1 MHRDSRQSSKA
12 LSGMKMHPPYFPV
25 PILAF
30 RESAVIFSRR
40 LLLHSAAL
48 TSGRKECSMKLKI
61 RYENV
66 YQEVE
71 VNEKDTKGLF
81 LNLGI
86 EEDPDASQEEN
97 EARLQE
103 EFDIQFNRP
112 DYNNWHKET
121 RHIDPTPKARRLD
134 GKKGFITPAPGDT
147 DFDVLENLVITFDSY
162 DIEGYEYV
170 CNLVKEALPKHPDWA
185 DIVIAI
191 RIDGVP
197 VKEYASQ
204 HQMSESSVSHK
215 LARALKKLREIF

>member
-1 MHRDSRQSSKA
+1 
-12 LSGMKMHPPYFPV
+12 MKMHPPYFPM

-30 RESAVIFSRR
+30 WESAVVFSRR

-61 RYENV
+61 RYENE

-71 VNEKDTKGLF
+71 LDEKAMKGMYVT
-81 LNLGI
+81 LGI

-97 EARLQE
+97 EARIQE
-103 EFDIQFNRP
+103 EFEAKFNKP
-112 DYNNWHKET
+112 EYNNWHKET
-121 RHIDPTPKARRLD
+121 RHIDPTPKVRRLD
-134 GKKGFITPAPGDT
+134 GKKGYITPAPGDT
-147 DFDVLENLVITFDSY
+147 DFDVLENLVITFGDYDS
-162 DIEGYEYV
+162 DEDEETCRRV
-170 CNLVKEALPKHPDWA
+170 REALPKHPDWA

-204 HQMSESSVSHK
+204 HGMSESSVSHK
-215 LARALKKLREIF
+215 LSRALKKLREIF